1 MKGFWGRFAGNEFRW
16 ISRVLGT
23 IIGLVALGE
32 LIESLGSLK
41 ELEVSGYILRL
52 GFLLVFAGCVVGWFK
67 ELAAAI
73 LILAGTVMLV
83 AGAFNPGVVRLA
95 IFPAVVGLLYL
106 FHYLGTRE
114 KRELSRDKTQ

>member
-1 MKGFWGRFAGNEFRW
+1 MKGFWVRFAGNEFRW
-16 ISRVLGT
+16 IARVLGT

-32 LIESLGSLK
+32 SIESLGSMK
-41 ELEVSGYILRL
+41 ELETSDYILRL

-73 LILAGTVMLV
+73 LILAGTAMLV
-83 AGAFNPGVVRLA
+83 VGAFNPGVVRLA

-106 FHYLGTRE
+106 FHYLGTRTV
-114 KRELSRDKTQ
+114 KDVKIS

>member
-1 MKGFWGRFAGNEFRW
+1 MKGFWVRFAGKEFQW
-16 ISRVLGT
+16 IARVLGT

-41 ELEVSGYILRL
+41 ELEASGYILRL
-52 GFLLVFAGCVVGWFK
+52 GFLLVFAGCLVGWFK

-73 LILAGTVMLV
+73 LILAGTVLLV
-83 AGAFNPGVVRLA
+83 ASALNPGVIRLA

-106 FHYLGTRE
+106 FHYLGTKE

>member
-1 MKGFWGRFAGNEFRW
+1 MNGFWVRFAGNEFRW
-16 ISRVLGT
+16 IARVLGT

-32 LIESLGSLK
+32 LIESLGYLK
-41 ELEVSGYILRL
+41 ELKASGYVLRV
-52 GFLLVFAGCVVGWFK
+52 GFLLVFAGCVIGWFK

-73 LILAGTVMLV
+73 LILAGTVVLV
-83 AGAFNPGVVRLA
+83 VSSFNPGVIRLA